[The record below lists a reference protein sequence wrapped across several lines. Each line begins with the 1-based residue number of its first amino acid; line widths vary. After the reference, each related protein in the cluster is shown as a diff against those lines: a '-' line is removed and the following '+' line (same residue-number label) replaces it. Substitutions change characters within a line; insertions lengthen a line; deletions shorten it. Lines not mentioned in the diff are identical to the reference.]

1 MTNLMIHAGAQRVD
15 RDQLYAS
22 VEKMPAR
29 TQTHTPIP
37 HHVMLEQVA
46 RALKAAGY
54 LLVNGAH
61 ALTPNGQRYFGL
73 LELSNSAGGDDYS
86 LVVGIRNAHDKRFP
100 AGLAVGSSVFV
111 CDNLAFSSEIVIA
124 RRHTRFITRDLPQLV
139 DRAVGMLG
147 DLRTRQHARY
157 EAYKNAPLTD
167 RDASHHIIQVLHSQ
181 VIPVTK
187 VDDVVKEWYEPSH
200 QEFADI
206 STVWRLF
213 NAVTESLKG
222 RLGSIINETRA
233 LHGICDSYVGLPVIE
248 GEIVH

>member
-1 MTNLMIHAGAQRVD
+1 MSNLMIHAGAQRVD

-37 HHVMLEQVA
+37 HHVLLEQVA

-124 RRHTRFITRDLPQLV
+124 RRHTRFINRDLPST
-139 DRAVGMLG
+139 G
-147 DLRTRQHARY
+147 TRHQPPFARNRR
-157 EAYKNAPLTD
+157 EPNGTGAKPVFLPESPLPCCHN
-167 RDASHHIIQVLHSQ
+167 R
-181 VIPVTK
+181 
-187 VDDVVKEWYEPSH
+187 
-200 QEFADI
+200 
-206 STVWRLF
+206 
-213 NAVTESLKG
+213 SL
-222 RLGSIINETRA
+222 N
-233 LHGICDSYVGLPVIE
+233 
-248 GEIVH
+248 